1 MKADECLR
9 LIQSDIHRY
18 SGNSSLH
25 SFFYDYFYIPG
36 FRYSFWMRSCRF
48 LKSKSVLKYLL
59 FPLAR
64 VILNHYQ
71 YKYGISISYQTE
83 IGKGLYIG
91 HFGGIVINPQ
101 SVIGKNCNLSHEV
114 TIGSSNRGQKRGVPT
129 IGDNVYIGPGAKLF
143 GAIKI
148 GNNVAVGANCV
159 VTKDVPDNGIVV
171 GIPGEVIS
179 WDGSAGYV
187 NNTDYQ

>member
-1 MKADECLR
+1 MKADEYLG
-9 LIQSDIHRY
+9 LIRSDIHRY
-18 SGNSSLH
+18 SGNSSLQ

-48 LKSKSVLKYLL
+48 LKSKPVLKILL

-64 VILNHYQ
+64 GILDHYQ

-114 TIGSSNRGQKRGVPT
+114 TIGTSNRGQKRGVPT

-171 GIPGEVIS
+171 GIPGEIIS

-187 NNTDYQ
+187 NNTDYE